1 MSCLLLFSILFS
13 LTVLCGTLFSNQL
26 LFLIFKVDLYL
37 RLKANKLQHGH
48 AFVLPTFAQR
58 LFVVHSFPVCNF
70 VLFCLLVTFRL
81 LLGCKYLGAFLS
93 RSLIMSANPVLD
105 LFCHLSAVCYYY
117 KKGLQNN
124 KILATFVLM

>member
-70 VLFCLLVTFRL
+70 ALCDFIMCSFVLPACDVPSFVRMQISGRFSFAQFDYVSQPCSRFILSSFSCLLL
-81 LLGCKYLGAFLS
+81 L
-93 RSLIMSANPVLD
+93 
-105 LFCHLSAVCYYY
+105 
-117 KKGLQNN
+117 
-124 KILATFVLM
+124 